1 MSVDAAKARILQRI
15 NLPELIGE
23 KVELQLRG
31 GKHVGCCP
39 FHEERSPSFTVFSDH
54 YYCFGCKV
62 HGDAISFVREI
73 QGLSFI
79 ETLRYLAEKYSIEV
93 PELEKP
99 ETDKT
104 QRLTEAKL
112 YRICA
117 ESAQYFS
124 ELLYKPQGQAA
135 REYLAGRGFQEAF
148 IKEQGFGL
156 TLPDPQSLTQ
166 HLLRK
171 GFAVK
176 DIISASVGNPSQ
188 YDHRAYD
195 FFINRVMIPITDM
208 HGRVIAFGG
217 RTMGDEQP
225 KYKNSRET
233 PLFDK
238 SQVLYGLHQAK
249 DSIRRER
256 QAIICEGYMDV
267 LQLWQ
272 ASVQPAVACLG
283 TALTIYHLRRLA
295 ALTPTVYLVFDG
307 DKAGRNA
314 TLRTVSLALE
324 VPQTECKVVILPSG
338 HDPDTFVRAHGA
350 DAFREQM
357 QNAQGLLEFAIQT
370 RIAETHD
377 LGIPE
382 LVSKEFVPWLLS
394 VKNPVTRDFLSS
406 RIAELTGIAGEKIG
420 QALRQDPV
428 KKAAPAAVQPVTPP
442 KVVRE
447 AQRLKGP
454 ELEFFGHLYWSQP
467 GELQLDTVEQLMK
480 TQLELDEIW
489 LECGVELIKAL
500 SKNLSPA
507 QQNKAFWT
515 TGSAP
520 EVLEMLENLEKDAPA
535 FTTTVRQKLLEK
547 LAREIRRRHLREAL
561 SRLKQTM
568 MKAGADEQ
576 LEILQAASRITKEL
590 NQIPAENR
598 TGNS

>member
-23 KVELQLRG
+23 KVDLQLRG

-39 FHEERSPSFTVFSDH
+39 FHEERSPSFTVFPDH

-73 QGLSFI
+73 QGLTFI
-79 ETLRYLAEKYSIEV
+79 EALRYLAEKYSVEV

-99 ETDKT
+99 EGDKS
-104 QRLTEAKL
+104 QRMTEAKL
-112 YRICA
+112 FRICA
-117 ESAQYFS
+117 ESAQFFS
-124 ELLYKPQGQAA
+124 EQLQRPQGQKA
-135 REYLAGRGFQEAF
+135 RDYLAGRGFQEGF
-148 IKEQGFGL
+148 VKEQGFGL
-156 TLPDPQSLTQ
+156 SLADPQALTQ
-166 HLLRK
+166 YLLRK

-176 DIISASVGNPSQ
+176 DIISSSVGNPSQ
-188 YDHRAYD
+188 YDHKAYD
-195 FFINRVMIPITDM
+195 FFINRLMIPITDM

-238 SQVLYGLHQAK
+238 SQVLYGLHEAK

-256 QAIICEGYMDV
+256 QAIVCEGYMDV

-272 ASVQPAVACLG
+272 GSVQPAVACLG

-324 VPQTECKVVILPSG
+324 IPQTECKVVILPNG
-338 HDPDTFVRAHGA
+338 HDPDTFIREHGA
-350 DAFREQM
+350 DAFRAQM
-357 QNAQGLLEFAIQT
+357 QDAQGLLEFAIKT
-370 RIAETHD
+370 RIAETHE

-406 RIAELTGIAGEKIG
+406 RIAELTGIAGEKID

-428 KKAAPAAVQPVTPP
+428 KKAAPNAAKEERPAPVI
-442 KVVRE
+442 VRE
-447 AQRLKGP
+447 TQRLKGP

-467 GELQLDTVEQLMK
+467 GELQLDDVEQLMK
-480 TQLELDEIW
+480 TQLELVELW
-489 LECGVELIKAL
+489 LECGMELLKAL
-500 SKNLSPA
+500 RRDLTPA

-515 TGSAP
+515 SGAAP
-520 EVLEMLENLEKDAPA
+520 EVLEMLEDFEKNAPA
-535 FTTTVRQKLLEK
+535 FTTNVRQKLLEK

-568 MKAGADEQ
+568 MKASADEQ
-576 LEILQAASRITKEL
+576 MELLQAASRITKEL

-598 TGNS
+598 PQ